1 MYDDVISLGR
11 AGMEKSIDALKK
23 ELARI
28 RTGRASTTLL
38 DDVRIDYY
46 GTPTPLNQ
54 IGTLTVPEPRLI
66 TIQPWEKNLIPAIER
81 AILKSDLGLNPSSDG
96 QLVRI
101 AIPPLTEERR
111 KEMSKMTR
119 RIGEDAKIAVRNARR
134 EANENLKKLEKD
146 KEISED
152 ELKRGEKEIQDLTD
166 GYVKKVDEI
175 VATKEFASRCRRDRV
190 PAGVEDG
197 HGVGNVTEADGTA
210 HFVDDEQVGSLSQR
224 LLAAVSEDILVIV
237 SRFGSEA
244 DDHLAF
250 TSRSDE

>member
-1 MYDDVISLGR
+1 MYNDVISR
-11 AGMEKSIDALKK
+11 SRSGMDKSIDALKK

-28 RTGRASTTLL
+28 RTGRASTNLL

-54 IGTLTVPEPRLI
+54 VGTLTVPEPRLI
-66 TIQPWEKNLIPAIER
+66 TIQPWERNLIPEIEK

-101 AIPPLTEERR
+101 AIPPLTEDRR
-111 KEMSKMTR
+111 KEMVKLTK
-119 RIGEDAKIAVRNARR
+119 RIGEDAKIAVRNVRR

-166 GYVKKVDEI
+166 GFVKKIDEI
-175 VATKEFASRCRRDRV
+175 VSIKEKEV
-190 PAGVEDG
+190 ME
-197 HGVGNVTEADGTA
+197 
-210 HFVDDEQVGSLSQR
+210 
-224 LLAAVSEDILVIV
+224 I
-237 SRFGSEA
+237 
-244 DDHLAF
+244 
-250 TSRSDE
+250 